1 MRHAHALL
9 ALVFA
14 VNVSL
19 IAAQDSVVPRR
30 AANAAVQ
37 TGAGDQATSS
47 AREALQR
54 YADALQSLDPAA
66 VKRVQPSI
74 NVDNLAKAF
83 RDMRELKVEID
94 TIRVLSAEAAIMRV
108 SCRVTQTLTPKAGS
122 RQTTAVTRVI
132 RLRRDATGWVIEA
145 FER

>member
-1 MRHAHALL
+1 MRHAYA
-9 ALVFA
+9 F
-14 VNVSL
+14 
-19 IAAQDSVVPRR
+19 IAIVLTAHVAAGEAQDAGARR
-30 AANAAVQ
+30 PANAAAQ
-37 TGAGDQATSS
+37 TEAGDTATAN

-54 YADALQSLDPAA
+54 YADALQSLDAAA

-74 NVDNLAKAF
+74 NVETLGKAF

-94 TIRVLSAEAAIMRV
+94 TVRVLSAEPATMRV

-132 RLRRDATGWVIEA
+132 RLRRDGSVWTIDA